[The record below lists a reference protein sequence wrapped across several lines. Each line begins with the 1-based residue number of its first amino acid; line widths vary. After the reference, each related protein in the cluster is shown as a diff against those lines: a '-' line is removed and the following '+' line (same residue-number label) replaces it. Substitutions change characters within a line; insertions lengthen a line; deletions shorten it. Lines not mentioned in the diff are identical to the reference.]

1 MKSCLVTIV
10 SIGILAGHCSVAI
23 AAPDLPEGFFV
34 GASAGGAGLFPRAV
48 GLVETGETEH
58 DNGALKL
65 HAGYWFSQ
73 HWGVAASYVR
83 LGKFTQT
90 YTSGSFRG
98 RSESAGIS
106 LLGRLPIN
114 RRWSVL
120 GKLALNYN
128 KTSELASTGD
138 PAQFAKLRGDSVR
151 LVFPGLEID
160 YRINQAATLFFE
172 MESRGRVADGINT
185 GYAGLG
191 LRWHF

>member
-1 MKSCLVTIV
+1 MKSSFLTIL
-10 SIGILAGHCSVAI
+10 SAGLLAGHCSFAI
-23 AAPDLPEGFFV
+23 AAPEMPEGFFV
-34 GASAGGAGLFPRAV
+34 GASAGGAGLFPRSV

-65 HAGYWFSQ
+65 QAGYWFSQ

-90 YTSGSFRG
+90 YTTGSFRG
-98 RSESAGIS
+98 RTESTGIS

-114 RRWSVL
+114 QRWSVL

-128 KTSELASTGD
+128 KTSELASAGD

-160 YRINQAATLFFE
+160 YRISHAATLFFE
-172 MESRGRVADGINT
+172 MESRGRAADGVDT